1 MATAAACILWFAVIM
16 YSVFGGADY
25 GAGFWDLFAGGTR
38 RGERPRGLIDHA
50 MAPVWEANNVWLI
63 FAAIV
68 CWTAFSEAFGSI
80 MKTLFIPVILAGVGI
95 VIRGS
100 GFAFRKL
107 AERAGRKRALTA
119 AFGISSVITPFML
132 GAALGGIASGRVPP
146 GNTQGSLWASWL
158 NSTSIAVGIFGVLI
172 SAFIAAT
179 FLIADADR
187 YYDDVMAA
195 YFRIRAFLIGIL
207 AGLAALA
214 GLFVLRSDSPY
225 IYRGLLHE
233 GLPFVIASGVFG
245 LLTLGALWRQL
256 RGSRV
261 RVLAVATVV
270 SVLLGW
276 GVAQYP
282 YILPTTLTIDQAAAS
297 GPVLTWLVVVFI
309 IGVVLVAPALL
320 LLWVLDQRS
329 RLDEGAEATAPA
341 RHRVVIVGG
350 GFGGLFASKSL
361 AMAPVDVTLVDR
373 HNYHLFQPLLYQVS
387 TGILSEGQIAPPLRD
402 VAKNA
407 RNCRVELAEVTG
419 FDLDQRLVFAI
430 DPVGKRM
437 EIPYDSLIVAAGGRT
452 SYFGHDEFEHF
463 APGMKTIDDALELRR
478 RIFGA
483 FEVAELEEDAEE
495 RRRWLTFVVVGAGPT
510 GCELAGQIRE
520 LAERSLRHNFRSI
533 DPTTARVVLV
543 DGGKEPLA
551 SFGENLSGKGR
562 KELEHMGVELHMGC
576 RATNVDFEGIEV
588 ASETGNERIHA
599 HTVIWA
605 AGVAASPLA
614 KQLADASGAEADRA
628 GRVAVLPDCT
638 LPGHPEVFAIGDL
651 MSLNHLPGVAEVAM
665 QQGLFA
671 GRTIRR
677 RLQGN
682 DRKVPFKYVDLGSM
696 ATIGRFRAVVEFKG
710 IRLSGFAGWLMWLGV
725 HLVFLTGFRNRLGA
739 LFRWTGALLGRHR
752 DERAFTVRR
761 ATAGDDSY
769 ASVLPT
775 PTDDDAALGRKP
787 RA

>member
-1 MATAAACILWFAVIM
+1 MAIAVACILWFSVIM
-16 YSVFGGADY
+16 YSVLGGADY
-25 GAGFWDLFAGGTR
+25 GAGFWDLFAGGDR

-80 MKTLFIPVILAGVGI
+80 MKTLFVPIILAGIGI
-95 VIRGS
+95 VVRGS
-100 GFAFRKL
+100 GFAFRKI
-107 AERAGRKRALTA
+107 AQKAGRKRVLTA
-119 AFGISSVITPFML
+119 AFGISSLVTPFML

-146 GNTQGSLWASWL
+146 GNQQGSLWSSWL

-172 SAFIAAT
+172 SAFVAAT
-179 FLIADADR
+179 FLIADANR

-195 YFRIRAFLIGIL
+195 YFRTRAFVIGIF
-207 AGLAALA
+207 AGLAAVV
-214 GLFVLRSDSPY
+214 GFFVLRDDAPY
-225 IYRGLLHE
+225 IHHGLLHE

-245 LLTLGALWRQL
+245 LTTLGALWRQF
-256 RGSRV
+256 GGTRV
-261 RVLAVATVV
+261 RLLAVATVV
-270 SVLLGW
+270 SVLLAW
-276 GVAQYP
+276 GAAQYP
-282 YILPTTLTIDQAAAS
+282 YILPTTLTIDQAAAPGS
-297 GPVLTWLVVVFI
+297 VLLWLVIAFI
-309 IGVVLVAPALL
+309 IGAVLVAPALL
-320 LLWVLDQRS
+320 MLWKLDQGN
-329 RLDEGAEATAPA
+329 RLDEGTEGGVAE
-341 RHRVVIVGG
+341 RHRVVIIGG
-350 GFGGLFASKSL
+350 GFGGLFATKAL

-387 TGILSEGQIAPPLRD
+387 TGILSEGQIGPPLRD
-402 VAKNA
+402 VTRNT

-419 FDLDQRLVFAI
+419 FDLDQRVVSAI
-430 DPVGKRM
+430 NPIGQRM

-452 SYFGHDEFEHF
+452 SYFGNDQFAPF

-483 FEVAELEEDAEE
+483 FELAELEEDPEE
-495 RRRWLTFVVVGAGPT
+495 KRRWLTFVVVGAGPT

-520 LAERSLRHNFRSI
+520 LAERSLRHNFRTI
-533 DPTTARVVLV
+533 DPATAKVILV
-543 DGGKEPLA
+543 DGGQEPLA

-562 KELEHMGVELHMGC
+562 KELEHMGVELRMGL
-576 RATNVDFEGIEV
+576 RATDVDFNGIAV
-588 ASETGNERIHA
+588 KTPDGDERIDA

-614 KQLADASGAEADRA
+614 KMLGDASGAEVDRA

-638 LPGHPEVFAIGDL
+638 LPGHPEVFAIGDM
-651 MSLNHLPGVAEVAM
+651 MSLDHLPGVAEVAM

-677 RLQGN
+677 RLQGGG
-682 DRKVPFKYVDLGSM
+682 DKTVTFKYVDLGSM

-710 IRLSGFAGWLMWLGV
+710 IHLSGFAGWLMWLAV

-752 DERAFTVRR
+752 EERAFTVRR
-761 ATAGDDSY
+761 ASTGDDSY
-769 ASVLPT
+769 ASVIPT
-775 PTDDDAALGRKP
+775 NIDNQRT
-787 RA
+787 

>member
-1 MATAAACILWFAVIM
+1 MAVAVACILWFAVIM
-16 YSVFGGADY
+16 YSVLGGADY
-25 GAGFWDLFAGGTR
+25 GAGFWDLLAGGTK

-80 MKTLFIPVILAGVGI
+80 MKTLFIPIILAGVGI

-100 GFAFRKL
+100 GFAFRKI
-107 AERAGRKRALTA
+107 AKKAGRKRVLTA
-119 AFGISSVITPFML
+119 AFGISSVVTPFML

-146 GNTQGSLWASWL
+146 GNEQGSLWASWL
-158 NSTSIAVGIFGVLI
+158 NSTSIVVGIFGVLI

-179 FLIADADR
+179 FLVADANR
-187 YYDDVMAA
+187 YYDDVMAS
-195 YFRIRAFLIGIL
+195 YFRIRAFLIG
-207 AGLAALA
+207 LAAGVA
-214 GLFVLRSDSPY
+214 SFVGLFVLRDDAPY
-225 IYRGLLHE
+225 IHHGLLHE
-233 GLPFVIASGVFG
+233 GLPFVIASAVFG
-245 LLTLGALWRQL
+245 LATLGALWRQF
-256 RGSRV
+256 GGTRV
-261 RVLAVATVV
+261 RLLAVATVV

-282 YILPTTLTIDQAAAS
+282 YILPTTLTIDQAAAPS
-297 GPVLTWLVVVFI
+297 SVLLWLIIAFI
-309 IGVVLVAPALL
+309 IGVVLVGPALL
-320 LLWVLDQRS
+320 MLWVLDQRS
-329 RLDEGAEATAPA
+329 RLDEGAEAGAQA

-387 TGILSEGQIAPPLRD
+387 TGILSEGQIGPPLRD
-402 VAKNA
+402 VTRNA

-419 FDLDQRLVFAI
+419 FDLDNRVVSAL
-430 DPVGKRM
+430 DPIGRPM

-452 SYFGHDEFEHF
+452 SYFGNDQFSRF

-483 FEVAELEEDAEE
+483 FELAELETDPEE
-495 RRRWLTFVVVGAGPT
+495 KRRWLTFVVVGAGPT

-520 LAERSLRHNFRSI
+520 LAERSLRHNFRTI
-533 DPTTARVVLV
+533 DPSTAKVILI
-543 DGGKEPLA
+543 DGGDKPLA

-562 KELEHMGVELHMGC
+562 KELEQMGVELRMGLL
-576 RATNVDFEGIEV
+576 ATDVDLDGIDV
-588 ASETGNERIHA
+588 KTPDGTDRIHA

-614 KQLADASGAEADRA
+614 KMLGDASGAEVDRG

-638 LPGHPEVFAIGDL
+638 LPGHPEVFAIGDM
-651 MSLNHLPGVAEVAM
+651 MSLDHLPGVAEVAM

-677 RLQGN
+677 RLQGGG
-682 DRKVPFKYVDLGSM
+682 DKTVTFKYIDLGSM

-710 IRLSGFAGWLMWLGV
+710 IRLSGFAGWVMWLAV

-739 LFRWTGALLGRHR
+739 LVRWSGALLGRHR
-752 DERAFTVRR
+752 EERAFTVRR
-761 ATAGDDSY
+761 ASTGDDSY

-775 PTDDDAALGRKP
+775 DIDDQRT
-787 RA
+787 

>member
-1 MATAAACILWFAVIM
+1 MAVAVACILWFAVIM
-16 YSVFGGADY
+16 YSVLGGADY
-25 GAGFWDLFAGGTR
+25 GAGFWDLLAGGTK

-80 MKTLFIPVILAGVGI
+80 MKTLFIPIILAGVGI
-95 VIRGS
+95 VVRGS
-100 GFAFRKL
+100 GFAFRKI
-107 AERAGRKRALTA
+107 AQKAGRKRVLTA
-119 AFGISSVITPFML
+119 AFGISSVVTPFML

-146 GNTQGSLWASWL
+146 GNEQGSLWASWL
-158 NSTSIAVGIFGVLI
+158 NSTSIVVGIFGVLI

-179 FLIADADR
+179 FLVADANR
-187 YYDDVMAA
+187 YYDDVMAS
-195 YFRIRAFLIGIL
+195 YFRIRAFLIG
-207 AGLAALA
+207 LAAGVA
-214 GLFVLRSDSPY
+214 SFVGLFVLRDDAPY
-225 IYRGLLHE
+225 IHHGLLHE
-233 GLPFVIASGVFG
+233 GLPFVIASAVFG
-245 LLTLGALWRQL
+245 LATLGALWRQF
-256 RGSRV
+256 GGTRV
-261 RVLAVATVV
+261 RLLAVATVV

-282 YILPTTLTIDQAAAS
+282 YILPTTLTIDQAAAPS
-297 GPVLTWLVVVFI
+297 SVLLWLIIAFI
-309 IGVVLVAPALL
+309 IGVVLVGPALL
-320 LLWVLDQRS
+320 MLWLLDQRS
-329 RLDEGAEATAPA
+329 RLDEGAEGPTDT

-387 TGILSEGQIAPPLRD
+387 TGILSEGQIGPPLRD
-402 VAKNA
+402 VTRNA

-419 FDLDQRLVFAI
+419 FDLDNRVVSAL
-430 DPVGKRM
+430 DPIGRPM

-452 SYFGHDEFEHF
+452 SYFGNDQFARF

-483 FEVAELEEDAEE
+483 LELAELETDPEE
-495 RRRWLTFVVVGAGPT
+495 KRRWLTFVVVGAGPT

-520 LAERSLRHNFRSI
+520 LAERSLRHNFRTI
-533 DPTTARVVLV
+533 DPSTAKVILI
-543 DGGKEPLA
+543 DGGDKPLA

-562 KELEHMGVELHMGC
+562 KELEQMGVELRMGLL
-576 RATNVDFEGIEV
+576 ATDVDLDGIDV
-588 ASETGNERIHA
+588 KTPDGTDRIHA

-614 KQLADASGAEADRA
+614 KMLGDASGAEVDRG

-638 LPGHPEVFAIGDL
+638 LPGHPEVFAIGDM
-651 MSLNHLPGVAEVAM
+651 MSLDHLPGVAEVAM

-677 RLQGN
+677 RLQGGG
-682 DRKVPFKYVDLGSM
+682 DKTVTFKYIDLGSM

-710 IRLSGFAGWLMWLGV
+710 IRLSGFAGWVMWLAV

-739 LFRWTGALLGRHR
+739 LVRWSGALLGRHR
-752 DERAFTVRR
+752 EERAFTVRR
-761 ATAGDDSY
+761 ASTGDDSY

-775 PTDDDAALGRKP
+775 DIDDQRT
-787 RA
+787 

>member
-1 MATAAACILWFAVIM
+1 MAVAAACILWFAVIM
-16 YSVFGGADY
+16 YAIFGGADY
-25 GAGFWDLFAGGTR
+25 GAGFWDLSAGGTR

-68 CWTAFSEAFGSI
+68 CWTAFSQAFGSI
-80 MKTLFIPVILAGVGI
+80 MRTLYIPIILAGVGI
-95 VIRGS
+95 VVRGA
-100 GFAFRKL
+100 GFAFRKV
-107 AERAGRKRALTA
+107 AQRAGRKRMLTA

-146 GNTQGSLWASWL
+146 GNKQGSLWASWL
-158 NSTSIAVGIFGVLI
+158 NSTSIVVGIFGVLI
-172 SAFIAAT
+172 SAFVAAT
-179 FLIADADR
+179 FLLADANR
-187 YYDDVMAA
+187 YYDEVMAS
-195 YFRIRAFLIGIL
+195 YFRIRAFLIGLL
-207 AGLAALA
+207 AGAAA
-214 GLFVLRSDSPY
+214 VVGLFVLRDDSPY
-225 IYRGLLHE
+225 IYRGLTHE

-245 LLTLGALWRQL
+245 LATLGTLWRQYGG
-256 RGSRV
+256 RRV
-261 RVLAVATVV
+261 RVLAGATVL
-270 SVLLGW
+270 SVLVGW

-282 YILPTTLTIDQAAAS
+282 YVFPTTLTIDQAAAPNS
-297 GPVLTWLVVVFI
+297 VLLWLLITFI
-309 IGVVLVAPALL
+309 LFAVTVIPTLL

-329 RLDEGAEATAPA
+329 RLDEGTETGAQQQL
-341 RHRVVIVGG
+341 HRVVIVGG

-361 AMAPVDVTLVDR
+361 AMGPVDVTLVDR

-387 TGILSEGQIAPPLRD
+387 TGILSEGEIGPALRE
-402 VAKNA
+402 VTRNA
-407 RNCRVELAEVTG
+407 RNCRVQLAEVTG
-419 FDLDQRLVFAI
+419 FDLDKRTVFAL
-430 DPVGKRM
+430 DPVGERM

-452 SYFGHDEFEHF
+452 SYFGNDQFERF

-483 FEVAELEEDAEE
+483 FELAELEDDPEE

-520 LAERSLRHNFRSI
+520 LAERSLGHNFRTI
-533 DPTTARVVLV
+533 DPTTAKVILI

-562 KELEHMGVELHMGC
+562 KELEQMGVELRMGLL
-576 RATNVDFEGIEV
+576 ATDVDFDGIDV
-588 ASETGNERIHA
+588 KTPDGTDRIHA

-605 AGVAASPLA
+605 AGVAASPLG
-614 KQLADASGAEADRA
+614 KLLGDASGADVDRA

-638 LPGHPEVFAIGDL
+638 LPGHPEVFAIGDM
-651 MSLNHLPGVAEVAM
+651 MSLDHLPGVAEVAM

-677 RLQGN
+677 RLQGGG
-682 DRKVPFKYVDLGSM
+682 DKTVSFKYVDLGSM
-696 ATIGRFRAVVEFKG
+696 ATIGRFRAVVAFKG
-710 IRLSGFAGWLMWLGV
+710 IHLSGFAGWVMWLCV

-739 LFRWTGALLGRHR
+739 LLRWGGALLGRHR
-752 DERAFTVRR
+752 GERAFTVRR

-769 ASVLPT
+769 ASVIPT
-775 PTDDDAALGRKP
+775 PGDDQP
-787 RA
+787 T

>member
-1 MATAAACILWFAVIM
+1 MAVAVACILWFAVIM
-16 YSVFGGADY
+16 YSVLGGADY
-25 GAGFWDLFAGGTR
+25 GAGFWDLLAGGTK

-80 MKTLFIPVILAGVGI
+80 MKTLFIPIILAGVGI
-95 VIRGS
+95 VVRGS
-100 GFAFRKL
+100 GFAFRKI
-107 AERAGRKRALTA
+107 AQKAGRKRVLTA
-119 AFGISSVITPFML
+119 AFGISSIVTPFML

-146 GNTQGSLWASWL
+146 GNEQGSLWASWL
-158 NSTSIAVGIFGVLI
+158 NSTSIVVGIFGVLI

-179 FLIADADR
+179 FLVADANR
-187 YYDDVMAA
+187 YYDDVMAS
-195 YFRIRAFLIGIL
+195 YFRIRAFLIG
-207 AGLAALA
+207 LAAGVA
-214 GLFVLRSDSPY
+214 SFVGLFVLRDDAPY
-225 IYRGLLHE
+225 IHHGLLHE
-233 GLPFVIASGVFG
+233 GLPFVIASAVFG
-245 LLTLGALWRQL
+245 LATLGALWRQF
-256 RGSRV
+256 GGTRV
-261 RVLAVATVV
+261 RLLAAATVV

-282 YILPTTLTIDQAAAS
+282 YILPTTLTIDQAAAPS
-297 GPVLTWLVVVFI
+297 SVLLWLIIAFI
-309 IGVVLVAPALL
+309 IGVVLVGPALL
-320 LLWVLDQRS
+320 MLWVLDQRS
-329 RLDEGAEATAPA
+329 RLDEGAEAGEQA
-341 RHRVVIVGG
+341 RHRVVIIGG
-350 GFGGLFASKSL
+350 GFGGLFATKSL

-387 TGILSEGQIAPPLRD
+387 TGILSEGQIGPALRD
-402 VAKNA
+402 VTRNT

-419 FDLDQRLVFAI
+419 FDLEKRTVAAL
-430 DPVGKRM
+430 DPIGQHM

-452 SYFGHDEFEHF
+452 SYFGNDQFERF

-483 FEVAELEEDAEE
+483 FELAEMETDSEEKL
-495 RRRWLTFVVVGAGPT
+495 RWLTFVVVGAGPT

-520 LAERSLRHNFRSI
+520 LAERSLRHNFRTI
-533 DPTTARVVLV
+533 DPSTAKVILI
-543 DGGKEPLA
+543 DGGKKPLA

-562 KELEHMGVELHMGC
+562 KELEHMGVELRMGL
-576 RATNVDFEGIEV
+576 RATDVDFSGLEVKTPEG
-588 ASETGNERIHA
+588 TERIHA

-614 KQLADASGAEADRA
+614 KMLGDASGAEVDRA
-628 GRVAVLPDCT
+628 GRVTVLPDCT
-638 LPGHPEVFAIGDL
+638 VPGHPEVFAIGDM
-651 MSLNHLPGVAEVAM
+651 MSLDHLPGVAEVAM

-677 RLQGN
+677 RLQGGG
-682 DRKVPFKYVDLGSM
+682 DKTVTFKYVDLGSM

-710 IRLSGFAGWLMWLGV
+710 IRLSGFAGWVMWLAV

-739 LFRWTGALLGRHR
+739 LVRWSGALLGRHR
-752 DERAFTVRR
+752 EERAFTVRR
-761 ATAGDDSY
+761 ASTGDDSY

-775 PTDDDAALGRKP
+775 DIDDQRT
-787 RA
+787 

>member
-1 MATAAACILWFAVIM
+1 MAVAAACILWFAVIM
-16 YSVFGGADY
+16 YAILGGADY
-25 GAGFWDLFAGGTR
+25 GAGFWDLSAGGTQ

-68 CWTAFSEAFGSI
+68 CWTAFSSAFGSI
-80 MKTLFIPVILAGVGI
+80 MRTLYVPIILAGIGI
-95 VIRGS
+95 VVRGA
-100 GFAFRKL
+100 GFAFRKV
-107 AERAGRKRALTA
+107 AHKAGRKRVLTA

-146 GNTQGSLWASWL
+146 GNAQGSLWASWL

-187 YYDDVMAA
+187 LYDDVMSS
-195 YFRIRAFLIGIL
+195 YFRIRAFMI
-207 AGLAALA
+207 GLAAGVAALV

-225 IYRGLLHE
+225 IYHGLLHE
-233 GLPFVIASGVFG
+233 GLPFLIASGVFG
-245 LLTLGALWRQL
+245 LAALGALWRQYGG
-256 RGSRV
+256 RRV
-261 RVLAVATVV
+261 RVLAGATVL
-270 SVLLGW
+270 SVLVGW

-282 YILPTTLTIDQAAAS
+282 YIFPTTLTIDQAAAPNS
-297 GPVLTWLVVVFI
+297 VLLWLLITFI
-309 IGVVLVAPALL
+309 LFAVTVIPTLL

-329 RLDEGAEATAPA
+329 RLGEGVTTASSAP
-341 RHRVVIVGG
+341 RHRVVLVGG
-350 GFGGLFASKSL
+350 GFGGLFATKAL

-387 TGILSEGQIAPPLRD
+387 TGILSEGQIGPALRD
-402 VAKNA
+402 VTRNT

-419 FDLDQRLVFAI
+419 FDLDKRTVAAI
-430 DPVGKRM
+430 DPLGKRM

-452 SYFGHDEFEHF
+452 SYFGNDQFEIF
-463 APGMKTIDDALELRR
+463 APGMKTIDDALEIRR

-483 FEVAELEEDAEE
+483 FELAELEDDPEE
-495 RRRWLTFVVVGAGPT
+495 KRRWLTFVVVGAGPT

-520 LAERSLRHNFRSI
+520 LAERSFHHNFRTI
-533 DPTTARVVLV
+533 DPSTARVLLI

-562 KELEHMGVELHMGC
+562 KELEHMGVELHMGL
-576 RATNVDFEGIEV
+576 RATNVDLDGIDV
-588 ASETGNERIHA
+588 KTPDGTERIHA

-614 KQLADASGAEADRA
+614 KMLGDAAGADVDRA
-628 GRVAVLPDCT
+628 GRVSVLPDCT
-638 LPGHPEVFAIGDL
+638 LPGHPEVFAIGDM
-651 MSLNHLPGVAEVAM
+651 MSLDHLPGVAEVAM

-677 RLQGN
+677 RLRGD
-682 DRKVPFKYVDLGSM
+682 DRVVPFKYVDLGSM
-696 ATIGRFRAVVEFKG
+696 ATIGRFRAVMEFKR

-739 LFRWTGALLGRHR
+739 LTRWAGALLGRHR
-752 DERAFTVRR
+752 EERAFTLRR
-761 ATAGDDSY
+761 TSAGDDSY
-769 ASVLPT
+769 ASVLPS
-775 PTDDDAALGRKP
+775 PTEHDRPG
-787 RA
+787 